1 MKLENLIVNF
11 YYIQRIIVVSS
22 RYYYTYECYDTYR
35 KFDHY
40 VSKQS
45 NMEALIYHRIF
56 FIKYSDKEKYIL
68 KFFKQNKNK
77 FYNLNTNKK

>member
-1 MKLENLIVNF
+1 
-11 YYIQRIIVVSS
+11 
-22 RYYYTYECYDTYR
+22 
-35 KFDHY
+35 
-40 VSKQS
+40 
-45 NMEALIYHRIF
+45 MEALIYHRIF